1 MEIKDNINNI
11 IKEFGLET
19 LPEEEQKEIISR
31 MTESLIKR
39 IIVDTLGKL
48 SDENIKKFEELQEN
62 ASQEEIDTFLKSNIN
77 NYEQVV
83 QKTTEEF
90 KDEMKESIT
99 NLKRTLA

>member
-19 LPEEEQKEIISR
+19 LPAEEQKEIISR

-62 ASQEEIDTFLKSNIN
+62 ASQEELDTFLKSNID

-83 QKTTEEF
+83 QKTIEEF
-90 KDEMKESIT
+90 KDEMKESIAS
-99 NLKRTLA
+99 LKKSLA

>member
-39 IIVDTLGKL
+39 IMVDTLGKL
-48 SDENIKKFEELQEN
+48 SDENMKKFEELQEN
-62 ASQEEIDTFLKSNIN
+62 ASQDEIDTFLKSNID
-77 NYEQVV
+77 NYEQIV
-83 QKTTEEF
+83 QKSIEEF
-90 KDEMKESIT
+90 KDEMKKSIT
-99 NLKRTLA
+99 NLKKSLA